1 MQSPPRRFARAAT
14 TAIALVTALFGC
26 GGGGDGGGGSSSSGP
41 EGEIK
46 ETIITSLLEGDCDV
60 MTDKFLRDQVL
71 IGDDN
76 SRAENC
82 ELFENLF
89 IEKQYD
95 ADDVKITDVE
105 ITGSEA
111 TAVVGDDFS
120 NIESTYTLVKKSGR
134 WRIDSAELT

>member
-1 MQSPPRRFARAAT
+1 MQRPLFSFAPASVAA
-14 TAIALVTALFGC
+14 IVLVAGLLGC
-26 GGGGDGGGGSSSSGP
+26 GGGDGGGSRSSGAD
-41 EGEIK
+41 GEVE
-46 ETIITSLLEGDCDV
+46 ETIITWLLEGDCDV
-60 MTDKFLRDQVL
+60 MTDKFLEDQVL

-89 IEKQYD
+89 IEKQYG

-111 TAVVGDDFS
+111 TAMVGDDFS
-120 NIESTYTLVKKSGR
+120 NVESTYTLVKQDGK
-134 WRIDSAELT
+134 WRIDSADLT